1 MTYES
6 LHDDDDFRVNWCR
19 NMDSFLF
26 ICARDDHAAPHL
38 SLCASRAARRHR
50 AMRRRQPMGRHWAA
64 CRDWADRRHRTVRRH
79 WTARRD
85 RADRIHPA
93 NGLPADAC
101 NWAPPSGCGRHW
113 AARSDRADRL

>member
-26 ICARDDHAAPHL
+26 ICAQDDHAAPHML
-38 SLCASRAARRHR
+38 LCTSRANRRDR
-50 AMRRRQPMGRHWAA
+50 AVGHHWA
-64 CRDWADRRHRTVRRH
+64 
-79 WTARRD
+79 ARRD

-93 NGLPADAC
+93 SGLPADAF
-101 NWAPPSGCGRHW
+101 NWAPPSGCERRWARAGR
-113 AARSDRADRL
+113 RDRADRL

>member
-26 ICARDDHAAPHL
+26 ICAQDDHAAPHL

-64 CRDWADRRHRTVRRH
+64 
-79 WTARRD
+79 RRD

-113 AARSDRADRL
+113 ADRL

>member
-26 ICARDDHAAPHL
+26 ICAQDDHAAPHL

-50 AMRRRQPMGRHWAA
+50 AVRHRRAVRRQQAA
-64 CRDWADRRHRTVRRH
+64 RRHQGVRRQQAVGYH
-79 WTARRD
+79 LAARRD

-93 NGLPADAC
+93 TGLPADAC
-101 NWAPPSGCGRHW
+101 NWAPCRRPP
-113 AARSDRADRL
+113 

>member
-26 ICARDDHAAPHL
+26 ICAQDDHAAPHL
-38 SLCASRAARRHR
+38 LLCASRAARRHR
-50 AMRRRQPMGRHWAA
+50 VVRRQQAVRRRRTVRRQHAVGRHWA
-64 CRDWADRRHRTVRRH
+64 
-79 WTARRD
+79 ARRD

-93 NGLPADAC
+93 TGLPADAC
-101 NWAPPSGCGRHW
+101 NWAPCRRPP
-113 AARSDRADRL
+113 